1 MQDPA
6 SGLRRIPL
14 LRCWVN
20 RVRSRAG
27 ASFTPA
33 AALAYD
39 LTVLTARRQHDLP
52 VERVRSRVGAYIY
65 GNILVLAAIFATS
78 SQGIAHGSAVVIV
91 VATSATTFLAH
102 VVAHNIGQ
110 AIGRPRDETLRL
122 QLAQEA
128 RDAVPIMNSGA
139 GPAVFLALGA
149 LGFLPP
155 GFSQVLAE
163 AYVVVRLAGTG
174 IIVRRIS
181 GDASR
186 LAGPWSGL
194 ALAGIG
200 VVIAALKYIVSH

>member
-1 MQDPA
+1 
-6 SGLRRIPL
+6 
-14 LRCWVN
+14 V
-20 RVRSRAG
+20 
-27 ASFTPA
+27 SFTL

-39 LTVLTARRQHDLP
+39 LTVFTARRQHGLP

-78 SQGIAHGSAVVIV
+78 PQSIAHWSAVFIV
-91 VATSATTFLAH
+91 VATSATTFFAH
-102 VVAHNIGQ
+102 VFAHRIGQ
-110 AIGRPRDETLRL
+110 AIGRPHDDEDLRL

-149 LGFLPP
+149 LGWLPS

-163 AYVVVRLAGTG
+163 AYVVVRLAATG

-181 GDASR
+181 GDASS
-186 LAGPWSGL
+186 LGGPWSGL

-200 VVIAALKYIVSH
+200 AVIAALKYIVSN